1 MSAENAPGAGDWSV
15 IVPFFNEADGIA
27 RTLESLARQTLAPSS
42 VILVDNGSTDN
53 SRGVVADVARRHPNA
68 GFSVIEERTPG
79 KASALKRGLAAVQ
92 TEFVAT
98 CDADTYY
105 PPSYLETANGI
116 FARKGDRAVAV
127 LAFGVACESRSAGAL
142 ARFKGAVAAR
152 LMPDQAHSGGYGQS
166 FRTKILRDVGGF
178 GPDIWPFCLMDHEVM
193 HRVGKFG
200 ELHYDFEHWCRPS
213 ARRASRTNVRWTVA
227 ERLLYHVT
235 PPRDRDWFFYHFLR
249 RRFEMRGMSELNLR
263 QKPWLAAQAARRSD
277 LSLTSEA

>member
-15 IVPFFNEADGIA
+15 LVPFFNEADGIA

-152 LMPDQAHSGGYGQS
+152 LMPD
-166 FRTKILRDVGGF
+166 
-178 GPDIWPFCLMDHEVM
+178 
-193 HRVGKFG
+193 
-200 ELHYDFEHWCRPS
+200 
-213 ARRASRTNVRWTVA
+213 
-227 ERLLYHVT
+227 
-235 PPRDRDWFFYHFLR
+235 
-249 RRFEMRGMSELNLR
+249 
-263 QKPWLAAQAARRSD
+263 
-277 LSLTSEA
+277 